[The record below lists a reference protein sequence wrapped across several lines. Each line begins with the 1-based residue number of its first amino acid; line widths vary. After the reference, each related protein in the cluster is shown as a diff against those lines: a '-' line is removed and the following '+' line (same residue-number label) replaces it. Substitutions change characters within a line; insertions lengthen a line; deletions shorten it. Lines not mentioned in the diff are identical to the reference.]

1 MKEFSQAQRTYTI
14 YDEPPEGKVITMTTF
29 ICYPKCATCK
39 KAQKW
44 LNDNKIEIT
53 ARDIVKDNPTEEE
66 LRQWH
71 EASGLP
77 LKKFFNTSGKKY
89 KEQHLKDKLPGMS
102 EDEQYKLLA
111 TDGLLVKRPIL
122 IADNGAVLVG
132 FKEADWQKHFGVV
145 GQETTT
151 KEEPK
156 PKKTTA
162 KKEAP
167 QEIVSVRAFQM
178 KITLRGMKP
187 PVWRRFFVPEDMTF
201 QTLADVL
208 ITVMGW
214 SGSHLSAFEMPKSG
228 LNIMANP
235 WSDNEEQFG
244 DRNGKK
250 VRLTDLLPAE
260 KKFIFVYDMG
270 DNWEHE
276 VVIEDV
282 RENYPALY
290 PAVLAYEGNCP
301 PDDCGGVWGY
311 MDMLEDG
318 DEDAKEWL
326 KECST
331 VYNME
336 ETNAELRAFKAE
348 NKK

>member
-1 MKEFSQAQRTYTI
+1 
-14 YDEPPEGKVITMTTF
+14 MTTF

-44 LNDNKIEIT
+44 LNDNKIEIA
-53 ARDIVKDNPTEEE
+53 ARDIAKENPTEEE

-71 EASGLP
+71 KASGLP

-102 EDEQYKLLA
+102 EDEQFQLLA

-122 IADNGAVLVG
+122 VDDGAVLVG
-132 FKEADWQKHFGVV
+132 FKETDWQKHFGVA
-145 GQETTT
+145 GKEAAT

-156 PKKTTA
+156 PKKATETKATQA
-162 KKEAP
+162 K
-167 QEIVSVRAFQM
+167 VSVRAFQM

-187 PVWRRFFVPEDMTF
+187 PVWRRFFVPEEMTF

-235 WSDNEEQFG
+235 WSDNEDQFG
-244 DRNGKK
+244 DHNGKK
-250 VRLTDLLPAE
+250 VKLSELLPAE

-301 PDDCGGVWGY
+301 PDDCGGVWNY
-311 MDMLEDG
+311 MDMLED
-318 DEDAKEWL
+318 DEEDAKEWL
-326 KECST
+326 EKCST

-336 ETNAELRAFKAE
+336 ETNAELRAFKAGS
-348 NKK
+348 KK

>member
-1 MKEFSQAQRTYTI
+1 
-14 YDEPPEGKVITMTTF
+14 MTTF
-29 ICYPKCATCK
+29 LCYPKCTTCK

-44 LNDNKIEIT
+44 LEENNIPVEI
-53 ARDIVKDNPTEEE
+53 RDIAKDNPTEEE

-71 EASGLP
+71 KTSGLP

-89 KEQHLKDKLPGMS
+89 KEQHLKDKLPAMS

-122 IADNGAVLVG
+122 VDGSGVLVG
-132 FKEADWQKHFGVV
+132 FKEADWQKHFSVA
-145 GQETTT
+145 GQEPAT

-156 PKKTTA
+156 TQ
-162 KKEAP
+162 P
-167 QEIVSVRAFQM
+167 QREQVSVRAFQM
-178 KITLRGMKP
+178 KVTLRGMKP
-187 PVWRRFFVPEDMTF
+187 KVWRRFFVPENFTF
-201 QTLADVL
+201 QDLADIL

-214 SGSHLSAFEMPKSG
+214 NGSHLSAFEMPKSG
-228 LNIMANP
+228 MNIMANP
-235 WSDNEEQFG
+235 WSDDEEQFG

-250 VRLTDLLPAE
+250 VKLAELLPAE

-276 VVIEDV
+276 VVIEEV

-311 MDMLEDG
+311 MDMLEED
-318 DEDAKEWL
+318 DEDTKEWL
-326 KECST
+326 KENSV
-331 VYNME
+331 VYDME
-336 ETNAELRAFKAE
+336 ETNAELRNFKAG

>member
-1 MKEFSQAQRTYTI
+1 
-14 YDEPPEGKVITMTTF
+14 MTTF
-29 ICYPKCATCK
+29 LCYPKCTTCK

-44 LNDNKIEIT
+44 LNDNKIEIA
-53 ARDIVKDNPTEEE
+53 ARDIAKENPTEDE

-71 EASGLP
+71 KASGLP

-89 KEQHLKDKLPGMS
+89 KEQHLKDKLPSMS

-122 IADNGAVLVG
+122 VDGGRVLVG
-132 FKEADWQKHFGVV
+132 FKEADWQKHFGVAE
-145 GQETTT
+145 QETAT

-156 PKKTTA
+156 PKNTTA

-167 QEIVSVRAFQM
+167 QKKVSVRAFQM
-178 KITLRGMKP
+178 KVTLRGMKP
-187 PVWRRFFVPEDMTF
+187 KVWRRFFVPEDMTF
-201 QTLADVL
+201 QNLADIL
-208 ITVMGW
+208 IIVMGW
-214 SGSHLSAFEMPKSG
+214 SGIHLSAFEMPKSG

-235 WSDNEEQFG
+235 WSDNEDQFG

-250 VRLTDLLPAE
+250 VKLSELLPAE

-276 VVIEDV
+276 VVIEEV

-311 MDMLEDG
+311 MDMLKDD
-318 DEDAKEWL
+318 DEDTKEWL
-326 KECST
+326 EECST

-336 ETNAELRAFKAE
+336 ETNAELRAFRAG

>member
-1 MKEFSQAQRTYTI
+1 MENNLFL
-14 YDEPPEGKVITMTTF
+14 
-29 ICYPKCATCK
+29 CYPKCATCK

-44 LNDNKIEIT
+44 LNDNKIEIA
-53 ARDIVKDNPTEEE
+53 ARDIAKENPTEEE
-66 LRQWH
+66 LRKWH

-122 IADNGAVLVG
+122 VAESGAVLVG
-132 FKEADWQKHFGVV
+132 FKEADWQKHFGIA
-145 GQETTT
+145 GQEIAP
-151 KEEPK
+151 KVEPK
-156 PKKTTA
+156 PKKTTET
-162 KKEAP
+162 KAP
-167 QEIVSVRAFQM
+167 QAKVSVRAFQM

-201 QTLADVL
+201 QTLANVL

-235 WSDNEEQFG
+235 WSDNEDQFG

-250 VRLTDLLPAE
+250 VKLSELLPAE

-301 PDDCGGVWGY
+301 PDDCGGVWNY
-311 MDMLEDG
+311 MDMLEDD

-326 KECST
+326 EECST

-336 ETNAELRAFKAE
+336 ETNAELRAFKAGS
-348 NKK
+348 KK